1 MKILIIG
8 PSWVGD
14 MVMSQSLYITLK
26 QLYPNAI
33 IDVLAPAWCKPILE
47 RMPQIHQAIEMPIGH
62 RSVDLRGRWRIGR
75 ELAKQHYTHA
85 YILPNSAKSALIP
98 LFAQIAKRIGWKGE
112 FRYGLLNDLRPD
124 KRVFQYMVE
133 RYVALAYDGSTMRQH
148 VSLEACPQPA
158 LSVDVKNL
166 DTVRQKLG
174 LTESRAI
181 IGMCP
186 GAEFGPAKRWPDRYY
201 AEVAQA
207 VIDSGHQVWLFGSAK
222 DHPTTQAIRNA
233 LSTEAQLS
241 CFDLSGKTSLNE
253 AVDLL
258 SACNTVISNDS
269 GLMHIAAAVGCQIV
283 AIYGSTSPNYT
294 PPLSNK
300 VAIVHNDVDCRPCFK
315 RECPLGHMDCLNK
328 LPTEQVLKAINEF
341 SQ

>member
-269 GLMHIAAAVGCQIV
+269 GLMHVAAAVGCQIV
-283 AIYGSTSPNYT
+283 AIYGSTSPSYT